1 MPKMLKKMAHE
12 DSAEHAARVKN
23 YLILLSD
30 EQVSAISYK
39 INVAD
44 RTQKPFLMFY
54 NEMMAERAEIKMKE
68 AEKRNKTKAC
78 TTF

>member
-1 MPKMLKKMAHE
+1 MPKILKKMAHE
-12 DSAEHAARVKN
+12 DPAEHAIRVKN

-44 RTQKPFLMFY
+44 RTQKPFLIFY
-54 NEMMAERAEIKMKE
+54 NEMLTERAEIKMKQ
-68 AEKRNKTKAC
+68 AERKNKTKAC
-78 TTF
+78 TIF